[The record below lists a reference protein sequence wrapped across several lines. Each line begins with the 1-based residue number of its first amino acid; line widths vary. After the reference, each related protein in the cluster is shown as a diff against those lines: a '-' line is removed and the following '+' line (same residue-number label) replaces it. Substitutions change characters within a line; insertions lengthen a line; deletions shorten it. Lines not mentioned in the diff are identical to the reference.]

1 MTTLDKLH
9 QLAKLEKQ
17 MVKLERDIDSKGIS
31 KVLDKYGPKHSIW
44 HAGAKIA
51 HLKSELEIA

>member
-17 MVKLERDIDSKGIS
+17 MVKLERDIDSKGIRQ
-31 KVLDKYGPKHSIW
+31 GARQIW
-44 HAGAKIA
+44 
-51 HLKSELEIA
+51 S